1 MSVCPCRR
9 PYEDKPD
16 VYEYMCASESG
27 ALTALGFEAIGDV
40 PPAHCLLLKRG
51 EKPVLHKCT
60 PEGVVPAPRHTPCVF
75 EYVYFARPD
84 SVLDGVSVYRTRLR
98 MGEMLAQQI
107 RRKWADHDMDVVVPV
122 SCHCSPYAS
131 PPPPFSRVICSAPFL
146 CTHPFSPQS
155 FSIRYACLAPM
166 LFV

>member
-98 MGEMLAQQI
+98 MGEKLAQQI
-107 RRKWADHDMDVVVPV
+107 RRKWADHDIDVVVPV

-131 PPPPFSRVICSAPFL
+131 PPP
-146 CTHPFSPQS
+146 
-155 FSIRYACLAPM
+155 
-166 LFV
+166 LFPV